1 MGSRWCSKSLTIP
14 GSIRSLSGRP
24 LAFTPSPSCTH
35 LRAVTRSVR
44 QSHRVYARPRSLARS
59 LARPPARSSICAC
72 APTAMC
78 QQLLQPTHT
87 SQYGATPRPTARL
100 LRPSPLSCTLH
111 PVPCALYPAPCILR
125 PCQAV
130 RTTRSAQPPNN
141 NIQYSRTL
149 SRRAPLLAHLL
160 AAAVPAFVLAD
171 QKSLSGVGVYAWCV

>member
-1 MGSRWCSKSLTIP
+1 MTIP

-100 LRPSPLSCTLH
+100 LRPSPLSCTLC
-111 PVPCALYPAPCILR
+111 PVPCTLHPAFCAHAR
-125 PCQAV
+125 PCALPEVHNPKTTTYSTVGHCRGALHCSLTCLLLLCLPLSWLTRRVCQA
-130 RTTRSAQPPNN
+130 
-141 NIQYSRTL
+141 
-149 SRRAPLLAHLL
+149 LA
-160 AAAVPAFVLAD
+160 FMR
-171 QKSLSGVGVYAWCV
+171 GVFEGVSDL